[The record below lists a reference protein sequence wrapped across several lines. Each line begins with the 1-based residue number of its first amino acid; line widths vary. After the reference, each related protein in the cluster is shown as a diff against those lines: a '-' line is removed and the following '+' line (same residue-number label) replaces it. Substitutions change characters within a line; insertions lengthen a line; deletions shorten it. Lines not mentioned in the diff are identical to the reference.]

1 MGRDEEHPYPVRV
14 EIPAWVAEDPQMLDD
29 IHAVLVHQ
37 CQILGSRTYPYLLHR
52 SHEVAVVTQDEK
64 RQLEN
69 MIALEIQKRLGMLEQ
84 ASEKQATKDL
94 PGRTR
99 RSP

>member
-1 MGRDEEHPYPVRV
+1 
-14 EIPAWVAEDPQMLDD
+14 MLDD
-29 IHAVLVHQ
+29 LHAVLVHQ
-37 CQILGSRTYPYLLHR
+37 CKVLGARTYPYLLHR
-52 SHEVAVVTQDEK
+52 SHEVAVVTLDEK

-69 MIALEIQKRLGMLEQ
+69 MISLEIQNRLGKFGQ

-99 RSP
+99 KSP